1 MGGDCC
7 APDSL
12 PAAQHMLNDLHLNNA
27 ENEGAN
33 TAKAASP
40 KTHEQCAQELKDFI
54 KKRIGLFDE
63 YKAREDAKVRNI
75 LPICTTTLDEAAL
88 HKLKGHCYFVES
100 HQVTAMVEIC
110 SDCLCPD

>member
-54 KKRIGLFDE
+54 KKRIDLFDE
-63 YKAREDAKVRNI
+63 YKAREDAKVRDM
-75 LPICTTTLDEAAL
+75 LPICTKTLEKLPCTSSRGTTILRITPTQ
-88 HKLKGHCYFVES
+88 GHG
-100 HQVTAMVEIC
+100 EI
-110 SDCLCPD
+110 S